1 MCSTVYIGFEEA
13 FLENPCAHLGSILK
27 DVGEVI
33 HLSVAPINALLV
45 KTHGLVE
52 SLVRPPSA
60 GPARMLDGPARAPT
74 GLGLAPLP
82 PAGLPAVRP
91 VEKGRRRMGLDQY
104 VGSSWSGSGRGNA

>member
-1 MCSTVYIGFEEA
+1 VCSTVYIGFEEA

-60 GPARMLDGPARAPT
+60 RAPT